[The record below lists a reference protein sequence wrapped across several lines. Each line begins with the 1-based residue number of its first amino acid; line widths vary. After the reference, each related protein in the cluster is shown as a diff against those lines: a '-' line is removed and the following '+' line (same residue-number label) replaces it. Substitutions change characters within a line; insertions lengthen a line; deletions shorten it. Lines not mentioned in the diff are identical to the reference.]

1 MSLGTDEGE
10 LAYHRGR
17 GRGDDL
23 MHAHS
28 APLSRRRLLQLG
40 AVASA
45 AGLAACATPMPSF
58 TPRQSASARPA
69 ESRTPDPSPAPD
81 PTPDPTAVPTRRPS
95 TGRILYRDGA
105 LADGRSATLRRNVS
119 ILVEEGRIAWIRP
132 ADGEEDVGDAS
143 VVDCAGATFVPGMVD
158 CHSHVTGPGGA
169 NWIERFN
176 DPPETLLAVAEHNG
190 RIGLAAGIRWMRDV
204 GSPIGIDPIDGRER
218 ALALGVRDRW
228 AGRDDRPYLRAAG
241 SWLFKRGVS
250 PMQSSIE
257 AETADELLAAAIG
270 QLDAGADLVK
280 LYMDGPDVNVSP
292 WSADEVSRVAEA
304 VHGRGARIAA
314 HSGRLNGAREAVLGG
329 VDSIEHGFDL
339 DASTATEM
347 ARRGTT
353 LVSTLA
359 VMRSWLSFG
368 YTTSMERFAGEAGRS
383 ATQARLEQGEASV
396 RIARDA
402 GVAIATGSDFGGGS
416 LRANQLAWE
425 VTSLVT
431 AGVEPVDALAAATWR
446 GGELLGEEEA
456 GVIREGGPADF
467 FLVHGDP
474 LSDPESLWRVWRTGW
489 E

>member
-1 MSLGTDEGE
+1 
-10 LAYHRGR
+10 
-17 GRGDDL
+17 
-23 MHAHS
+23 MHAHPS
-28 APLSRRRLLQLG
+28 PLSRRRLLQLG
-40 AVASA
+40 AAASA
-45 AGLAACATPMPSF
+45 AGLAACATPIPSLTLRPSATATSALSP
-58 TPRQSASARPA
+58 TPERTPTPGPSPTADPTSRPA
-69 ESRTPDPSPAPD
+69 R
-81 PTPDPTAVPTRRPS
+81 
-95 TGRILYRDGA
+95 GRILYRDGA

-119 ILVEEGRIAWIRP
+119 ILVEDGRIAWIRP
-132 ADGEEDVGDAS
+132 ADGEEDSGGAS

-176 DPPETLLAVAEHNG
+176 DPPQTLVAVAEDNG
-190 RIGLAAGIRWMRDV
+190 RIGLAAGVRWMRDV
-204 GSPIGIDPIDGRER
+204 GSPVGIDPIDGRER
-218 ALALGVRDRW
+218 AIALGVRDRW
-228 AGRDDRPYLRAAG
+228 ADRADRPYLRAAG
-241 SWLFKRGVS
+241 SWIFKRGVS
-250 PMQSSIE
+250 PIQSAIE
-257 AETADELLAAAIG
+257 AGTADELLSAAVG

-292 WSADEVSRVAEA
+292 WTAAEVARVAGA

-314 HSGRLNGAREAVLGG
+314 HAGRLNGAREAVLGG

-339 DASTATEM
+339 DASTAAEM

-368 YTTSMERFAGEAGRS
+368 DTTSMERFAGEAGRA

-425 VTSLVT
+425 VTSLVA

-446 GGELLGEEEA
+446 GGELLGEDEA
-456 GVIREGGPADF
+456 GVIREGGRSDF

-474 LSDPESLWRVWRTGW
+474 LSDPESLWRVWRAAW
-489 E
+489 AP